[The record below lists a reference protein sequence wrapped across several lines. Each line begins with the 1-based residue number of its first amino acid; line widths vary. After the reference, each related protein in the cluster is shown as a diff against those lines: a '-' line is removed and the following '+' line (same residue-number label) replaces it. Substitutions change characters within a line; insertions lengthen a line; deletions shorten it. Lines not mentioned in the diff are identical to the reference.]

1 MKRGD
6 YYYIFLISWPAGSC
20 RSVLCY
26 RSKSLSG
33 NFEGKVL
40 LQDNGVAQ
48 GGIFDT
54 PEGEWYGMFFRD
66 NGSVGRIPYL
76 LPVSW
81 SNDWPVLGNNGKVPS
96 TLNAQASQEE
106 GYGIVTSDE
115 FEEEELALEWQW
127 NHNPDPRNWKIL
139 DGKLRLTNQRTDKDV
154 VSTKNTLTQ
163 RSFGPQCSGW
173 TKLDTKGM
181 KEGDCA
187 GLVALQ
193 EYYGFAGV
201 TVKNGTKSI
210 IMSNK
215 GEVMESVPLNQD
227 EVYLRIDMNFQGQKD
242 QATFYYSKDG
252 NTWTKFGNT
261 LQMRY
266 ELTHFT
272 GYRYGLFHFGTQS
285 TEGYAEFDYFRIGKD
300 INSAVFIDKNS
311 EKTIEETIFA
321 RSAHITIVEPTG
333 TCPKEAE
340 DIHLTIDQEEGQIII
355 SGPERLLGCELA
367 NMNGQI
373 IRTSPHDRIDVSG
386 LHTGIYLLRI
396 RFERNISTKIINVK

>member
-1 MKRGD
+1 
-6 YYYIFLISWPAGSC
+6 
-20 RSVLCY
+20 
-26 RSKSLSG
+26 
-33 NFEGKVL
+33 
-40 LQDNGVAQ
+40 
-48 GGIFDT
+48 
-54 PEGEWYGMFFRD
+54 
-66 NGSVGRIPYL
+66 
-76 LPVSW
+76 
-81 SNDWPVLGNNGKVPS
+81 VPS
-96 TLNAQASQEE
+96 TLNVKASQEE

-173 TKLDTKGM
+173 TKLDTRGM

-201 TVKNGTKSI
+201 RVSNGSKSI

-215 GEVMESVPLNQD
+215 GEVIESVPLNQD

-272 GYRYGLFHFGTQS
+272 GYRYGLFHFGTKN
-285 TEGYAEFDYFRIGKD
+285 TDGYADFDYFRIGKE
-300 INSAVFIDKNS
+300 INSAVSIDKSS
-311 EKTIEETIFA
+311 ERSIEETIFA
-321 RSAHITIVEPTG
+321 QSARVTIIEPTG
-333 TCPKEAE
+333 TSENDAE
-340 DIHLTIDQEEGQIII
+340 IRISYETSDGQINIFAPDRI
-355 SGPERLLGCELA
+355 LGCEILSL
-367 NMNGQI
+367 NGQTL
-373 IRTSPHDRIDVSG
+373 RTSTNGRIQTADLPIGV
-386 LHTGIYLLRI
+386 YLLRI
-396 RFERNISTKIINVK
+396 ETEKSISTKKISIK